1 MTGIKSF
8 YRTNDIEFPNIGKSG
23 IKAQVLEKHKDI
35 PAKEDLQEVIKICD
49 PLEKLSYS

>member
-35 PAKEDLQEVIKICD
+35 PTKEDLQ
-49 PLEKLSYS
+49 